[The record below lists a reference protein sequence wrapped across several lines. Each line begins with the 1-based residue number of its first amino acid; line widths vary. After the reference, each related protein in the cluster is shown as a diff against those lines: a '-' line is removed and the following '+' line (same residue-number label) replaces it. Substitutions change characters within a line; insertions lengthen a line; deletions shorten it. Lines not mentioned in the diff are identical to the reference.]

1 MWYHQGTLRQAG
13 TLPQRTGCGRTG
25 AAQSDNVDRAPGR
38 LLERMQR
45 GREDMRFTL
54 KTMMLWVGV
63 AAGLLAV
70 YVQFLA
76 AYVPLWSLAIPC
88 AILVAGACLSAWR
101 FRRLAA
107 VGFVGIAILSN
118 TLYALAS
125 LYPDYMLTP
134 ALRIAWF
141 MAFLP
146 AIGALGTAWAKLA
159 TQVDATPRRSPWV
172 SWASVLVLAMMPGI
186 TLATVWPLH
195 LAFLVYRSSLESLA
209 DRVETGHS
217 IVAPR
222 WVGPFRLAASGFDPN
237 SKTVGLFIDPNPGGR
252 TGFVRFHSGVRE
264 TDHFSLLLGTDT
276 NVELGTR
283 WSYRQDD

>member
-1 MWYHQGTLRQAG
+1 
-13 TLPQRTGCGRTG
+13 
-25 AAQSDNVDRAPGR
+25 
-38 LLERMQR
+38 
-45 GREDMRFTL
+45 MRFTL

-209 DRVETGHS
+209 DRVENRAQHKRASLGWPIPAGRIGVRPQFEDSRPLYRSQSGWTNRLCPVSLRSPRDGPLFLTTRYRHKRGTGHEMVVS
-217 IVAPR
+217 
-222 WVGPFRLAASGFDPN
+222 
-237 SKTVGLFIDPNPGGR
+237 PG
-252 TGFVRFHSGVRE
+252 
-264 TDHFSLLLGTDT
+264 
-276 NVELGTR
+276 
-283 WSYRQDD
+283 